1 MKLLD
6 AWFDKALVCANGH
19 LINDKAG
26 SFPARNAA
34 FCADCGEGTLDAC
47 LGCGATIR
55 GRYHEPPSDALPLTR
70 GPRYCH
76 ECGEPYPWTDER
88 LRAARELADE
98 VEGLDD
104 RERELLKDSL
114 ADLLND
120 NPRTEL
126 AATRAKRLIAKT
138 AKEGG
143 KALGSIAL
151 DLASETAKRILLS

>member
-1 MKLLD
+1 LEG
-6 AWFDKALVCANGH
+6 WFDRCLVCANGH
-19 LINDKAG
+19 LINDQAG
-26 SFPARNAA
+26 AFPARNAP
-34 FCADCGEGTLDAC
+34 FCSECGEGTLDAC
-47 LGCGATIR
+47 LSCGDPIR
-55 GRYHEPPSDALPLTR
+55 GRLQEGPAPAPAQALLRP
-70 GPRYCH
+70 PRYCH
-76 ECGEPYPWTDER
+76 ECGEPYPWTEER
-88 LRAARELADE
+88 LRAARELTDE
-98 VEGLDD
+98 VEGLSD

-143 KALGSIAL
+143 RALGSIAV